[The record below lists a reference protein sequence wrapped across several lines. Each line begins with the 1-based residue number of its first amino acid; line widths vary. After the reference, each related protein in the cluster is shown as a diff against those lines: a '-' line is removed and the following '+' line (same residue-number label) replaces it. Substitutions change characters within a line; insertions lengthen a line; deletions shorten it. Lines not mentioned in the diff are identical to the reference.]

1 MRAVVTGGAGFI
13 GSHLCES
20 LLREGHAVV
29 ALDDLST
36 GSPVNLLPMLD
47 HPAFRFVR
55 GSVLDDRLVDSL
67 VAECDRVFHLA
78 AAVGVHTIVD
88 HPLRSLRTNL
98 DGTQTV
104 LDAALRHDRRTL
116 ITSTSEVYGKNGA
129 DRLDEEADRILGSP
143 FKARWSY
150 ASAKAID
157 ELIAQIYWQAHG
169 LRVVVAR
176 LFNTVGPR
184 QTGRYGMVVPRLVGQ
199 ALQSTP
205 LTVYGDG
212 TQTRCFCHVHDI
224 VPALI
229 ELLET
234 SAAYGEAVNLGNP
247 TETSIIDLAQMIL
260 QITGAE
266 TDIGFVSYHDAYGS
280 GYEDMRRRIPDI
292 TKATELIGFRPQRNL
307 DRIVRDVADDLR
319 ARSPLERMR
328 WNANRAEPVAALRA
342 AGVDPP
348 AGNGHRPGHV
358 PPSLTNGVAR

>member
-13 GSHLCES
+13 GSHLCEV
-20 LLREGHAVV
+20 LLKEGHTVF

-36 GSPVNLLPMLD
+36 GSPVNLLPLLD

-55 GSVLDDRLVDSL
+55 GSVLDQQLVDAL
-67 VAECDRVFHLA
+67 VAEGDRVFHLA

-88 HPLRSLRTNL
+88 QPLRSLRTNL
-98 DGTQTV
+98 EGTQVV
-104 LDAALRHDRRTL
+104 LDAVLRHDRRIL

-129 DRLDEEADRILGSP
+129 DKLREDADRILGSP
-143 FKARWSY
+143 LKSRWSY

-157 ELIAQIYWQAHG
+157 ELIAQIYWQTHG

-199 ALQSTP
+199 ALESEP

-224 VPALI
+224 VPALVQ
-229 ELLET
+229 LLET
-234 SAAYGEAVNLGNP
+234 PVAYGQAVNLGNP
-247 TETSIIDLAQMIL
+247 TETSIIDLAHMIL
-260 QITGAE
+260 RITGADA
-266 TDIGFVSYHDAYGS
+266 DIQFVSYEAAYGS

-292 TKATELIGFRPQRNL
+292 GKAAELIGFCPQRHL
-307 DRIVRDVADDLR
+307 DVVVNDVAEDLR
-319 ARSPLERMR
+319 MRSTLENMRWDARRAQQTTSPL
-328 WNANRAEPVAALRA
+328 L
-342 AGVDPP
+342 GVTGPHV
-348 AGNGHRPGHV
+348 GNGHRPSHARAI
-358 PPSLTNGVAR
+358 LTKGVAW